1 MATGK
6 IPGIGLATK
15 ILKIQRRQQW
25 HCVEYIKLRPKRP
38 KGTPSYRHLHIITN
52 SASRAMSAAENGSSP
67 NSRGKLQETEY
78 DVIELD
84 IKTNWE

>member
-25 HCVEYIKLRPKRP
+25 HCVECIKLRLKRP

-52 SASRAMSAAENGSSP
+52 FASRAMSAVEKRQSAKFERKIARNG
-67 NSRGKLQETEY
+67 
-78 DVIELD
+78 VIELD